1 MHYYDLPAREPVLSL
16 VLEPRSL
23 VITAQ
28 EQYTARAHGIDSV
41 TEDRVGEFVWANAEL
56 VGRGLG
62 GSGEGAASL
71 SLQTEGGVLQ
81 RGTRYS
87 LTFRDVARVMNVSV
101 GSRLGAAPTRGV
113 LIP

>member
-16 VLEPRSL
+16 LLEPRSL
-23 VITAQ
+23 VITTE

-41 TEDRVGEFVWANAEL
+41 TQDRVGEFVWANADM
-56 VGRGLG
+56 VGSGLG
-62 GSGEGAASL
+62 GRGEGATSGPP
-71 SLQTEGGVLQ
+71 TEGEVLP

-101 GSRLGAAPTRGV
+101 GGSARLGTLRV
-113 LIP
+113 

>member
-16 VLEPRSL
+16 LLEPRSL
-23 VITAQ
+23 VVTTQ

-41 TEDRVGEFVWANAEL
+41 SGDRVGEFVWANAEI
-56 VGRGLG
+56 VRREQGGRDEG
-62 GSGEGAASL
+62 GSISGPL
-71 SLQTEGGVLQ
+71 TEGDVLP

-101 GSRLGAAPTRGV
+101 GGQQLRHPPG
-113 LIP
+113 